1 MPQGGY
7 KSSFLA
13 GIYSV
18 SVSAHPECRPP
29 QEVVIMEPIPC
40 QPVKLAGQSDT
51 HQVGPASA
59 HAGRPAKWLKAG
71 PAAGIEDAEPDVV
84 QECTDG
90 VLAGK
95 SARHKRG
102 NCCHDLDVG
111 VEGLYGRKS
120 RRGRALQSGFPPCT
134 QQPRPRLPGTQRCR
148 TSYPPSSRE
157 LRAGHGDPGQSR
169 VMASKS
175 RLVADKATRRSLTN
189 QFTQQSTSALGVK
202 PPRPASCKMSGRAP
216 SVSPNR
222 GCTVFVAGIKGQGL
236 PLDTHSY
243 THTH

>member
-1 MPQGGY
+1 MAM
-7 KSSFLA
+7 K
-13 GIYSV
+13 
-18 SVSAHPECRPP
+18 
-29 QEVVIMEPIPC
+29 PILC
-40 QPVKLAGQSDT
+40 QPVKLAEQSEA

-59 HAGRPAKWLKAG
+59 HVGGPAKWLTAG

-95 SARHKRG
+95 SARLKRG
-102 NCCHDLDVG
+102 NHRHDLDVE

-134 QQPRPRLPGTQRCR
+134 QQSRSRLPGTQRCR

-157 LRAGHGDPGQSR
+157 LRAGRGDPGQSR

-175 RLVADKATRRSLTN
+175 RLVADKATQRSLTD
-189 QFTQQSTSALGVK
+189 QSTQQSTSALGVK
-202 PPRPASCKMSGRAP
+202 PPRPASCEMPGRAP
-216 SVSPNR
+216 SASPNR
-222 GCTVFVAGIKGQGL
+222 GCTVLVAGLEGQGL
-236 PLDTHSY
+236 PWDTHNTPH
-243 THTH
+243 THTHMHHIKSAVPKWHLGGSGQV

>member
-1 MPQGGY
+1 MHDGMPQGGY

-29 QEVVIMEPIPC
+29 LKVVIMKPILC
-40 QPVKLAGQSDT
+40 QPIKLAEQSKA
-51 HQVGPASA
+51 HQVGLASA
-59 HAGRPAKWLKAG
+59 HVGGPAKWLTAG
-71 PAAGIEDAEPDVV
+71 PAAGIEGAEPDVV

-102 NCCHDLDVG
+102 NRCHVLDVG

-120 RRGRALQSGFPPCT
+120 RRGCALQSGFPPCT

-148 TSYPPSSRE
+148 SSYPPSSKE
-157 LRAGHGDPGQSR
+157 LRAGRGDPGQSR

-175 RLVADKATRRSLTN
+175 RLVADKATRRSLVN
-189 QFTQQSTSALGVK
+189 QSTQQSTSALGVK
-202 PPRPASCKMSGRAP
+202 PPRPTCLAVYRQHRQTGAVRS
-216 SVSPNR
+216 
-222 GCTVFVAGIKGQGL
+222 
-236 PLDTHSY
+236 
-243 THTH
+243 